1 MSTPSFHCSAV
12 AAAEPV
18 CSLAFFLQVHY
29 VADSETEQVEWFSAL
44 EGAVAKI
51 VRAVAGLEEED
62 STPAVDTRSSSS
74 GRDRDWANQLEK
86 GFASVSKGSS
96 SRPDGNAM
104 VNIVGYSGAT
114 APPAA
119 RRQESYAADTGN
131 YGGTISYGQIDG
143 RHLGLSNHVK
153 WGQACI
159 PAAVYQ
165 NAMAANLH
173 LVILSL
179 LHDCCLLAAMTV
191 LLSVYAIKTWLHATA
206 LQPTSMFLHAPCRQ
220 LPYMDVYTSAQWGSS
235 MVIRHPASVQV
246 LLVLSGMSLAATPP
260 VCRFL
265 TPHTPRYNPSL
276 QSRQLAATTS
286 IPAPLNRTITAMTK
300 HPFTSSLRCTSS
312 HSHRLSPTSTNN
324 SKASRI
330 RSIRGLSCSMVRAL
344 MDSSLHRRLLAIR

>member
-119 RRQESYAADTGN
+119 RRQESYAADNGN

-143 RHLGLSNHVK
+143 RPLWLSNHVK
-153 WGQACI
+153 WGSA
-159 PAAVYQ
+159 
-165 NAMAANLH
+165 LH
-173 LVILSL
+173 
-179 LHDCCLLAAMTV
+179 
-191 LLSVYAIKTWLHATA
+191 
-206 LQPTSMFLHAPCRQ
+206 
-220 LPYMDVYTSAQWGSS
+220 
-235 MVIRHPASVQV
+235 
-246 LLVLSGMSLAATPP
+246 
-260 VCRFL
+260 
-265 TPHTPRYNPSL
+265 
-276 QSRQLAATTS
+276 
-286 IPAPLNRTITAMTK
+286 
-300 HPFTSSLRCTSS
+300 TSSRV
-312 HSHRLSPTSTNN
+312 
-324 SKASRI
+324 SKCNGSQCHAVTPS
-330 RSIRGLSCSMVRAL
+330 
-344 MDSSLHRRLLAIR
+344 